1 MDFTSPI
8 VVFIF
13 VRLCDQAADNPL
25 RRAQYDCS
33 TIPPFRDS
41 GMPAMSTIVTGAGG
55 DIGRALVERL
65 RAAGHSVGALDIAP
79 QALDRI
85 DSAGEGALHRV
96 VADVRDLESVRAAIA
111 GVEAALG
118 PVDVLVN
125 NAGGITQPSLR
136 STEEKDWLA
145 DIDLNLNGPF
155 RCIHAVQEGM
165 IERGRGTIVNVASVN
180 GLGVFGHPGYSAA
193 KAGLIHLTK
202 FCAVEFGKYGIRAVA
217 LCPGTVRTQA
227 WQERAR
233 AHPGIL
239 EEALGWYPSRD
250 ICSADDV
257 AAAVIALLDPQL
269 RLMNGAVISFDGG
282 LTAGSDRIASLFT
295 GSAI

>member
-1 MDFTSPI
+1 
-8 VVFIF
+8 
-13 VRLCDQAADNPL
+13 
-25 RRAQYDCS
+25 
-33 TIPPFRDS
+33 
-41 GMPAMSTIVTGAGG
+41 MSAIVTGAGG
-55 DIGRALVERL
+55 DIGRAIVTRL
-65 RAAGHSVGALDIAP
+65 RAAGHALGALDISP

-85 DSAGEGALHRV
+85 EDVGNGALHRV
-96 VADVRDLESVRAAIA
+96 VADVRDLDSVRAAVIE
-111 GVEAALG
+111 VERALG
-118 PVDVLVN
+118 PIDILIN

-136 STEEKDWLA
+136 TTGESDWLA
-145 DIDLNLNGPF
+145 DIELNLNGPF
-155 RCIHAVQEGM
+155 RCINAVQEGL
-165 IERGRGTIVNVASVN
+165 IARGRGTIVNIASVN

-217 LCPGTVRTQA
+217 LCPGSVLTQA
-227 WQERAR
+227 WEERAR
-233 AHPGIL
+233 ANPGIL

-257 AAAVIALLDPQL
+257 AAAVMALLDPQL

-295 GSAI
+295 GSAV